1 MKNETPPFFSTYKDI
16 QSDVLFYIQ
25 CREVMTMAMPRKE
38 FDKEQ
43 FEKLCQMF
51 CTEKEICSWFGTSD
65 KTLSNWCKRTY
76 GKTFSETYKEKREG
90 GKASLRRIQLHLAE
104 KSAAMAIFL
113 GKNYL
118 GQSDADTHKQAVDK
132 ANLELRKRE
141 VEAKEF

>member
-1 MKNETPPFFSTYKDI
+1 
-16 QSDVLFYIQ
+16 
-25 CREVMTMAMPRKE
+25 MAMPLKE

-51 CTEKEICSWFGTSD
+51 CTELEICSWFGTTD
-65 KTLSNWCKRTY
+65 KTLNNWCKRTY
-76 GKTFSETYKEKREG
+76 GKSFSVVYKEKREG
-90 GKASLRRIQLHLAE
+90 GKASLRRLQLQLAE

-118 GQSDADTHKQAVDK
+118 GQSDADKHKQEVDA